1 MTRRALF
8 PICLAVAVSLH
19 VLAFVAMGDGG
30 TRAAGAGSSGD
41 GHVTLVAASATL
53 AQQVSEWT
61 RPPEVHT
68 PADMPSALEPPL
80 QGLPHTLSTSPTNP
94 SAPQLPAPTAPAV
107 ETAPK
112 QPTQSLAA
120 PVIQAPTATL
130 ATATP
135 SSPAPPAPSPR
146 IHLPQPASVAPQP
159 SKPITTA
166 QTEMAP
172 TPPAALPAPRP
183 QAKAQPTPPPA
194 AQAAPAAVKS
204 EESAH
209 ARAAGSS
216 KTQTKGDG
224 GADQATTGDP
234 NLAASLKKRWGA
246 AIIARVERQK
256 RPPRGGAK
264 GTVRLSLEVASKGQL
279 VSVSISQSSGDAA
292 MDQAALRA
300 VKKARM
306 PRAPKA
312 LGAGTYS
319 FSFRMRFKG

>member
-41 GHVTLVAASATL
+41 GHVTLVAASAAL

-68 PADMPSALEPPL
+68 PADMPSPLGTPL
-80 QGLPHTLSTSPTNP
+80 QALPPALITTPPDP
-94 SAPQLPAPTAPAV
+94 SAPQLPPPVAAS

-112 QPTQSLAA
+112 QPTQSLAP

-130 ATATP
+130 AAAIP
-135 SSPAPPAPSPR
+135 PLPAPPVPSPR
-146 IHLPQPASVAPQP
+146 IQPPPPASVSPTPARP
-159 SKPITTA
+159 TRA
-166 QTEMAP
+166 AP
-172 TPPAALPAPRP
+172 TETAPARPASPPAPRA
-183 QAKAQPTPPPA
+183 QANVRPTPPPA
-194 AQAAPAAVKS
+194 AQASPTQVQSA
-204 EESAH
+204 ESAH

-224 GADQATTGDP
+224 GADQATTGNP
-234 NLAASLKKRWGA
+234 NRAASLKKRWGA

-256 RPPRGGAK
+256 RHPRGGAQ

-279 VSVSISQSSGDAA
+279 VSVSISHSSGNAA

-312 LGAGTYS
+312 LGTGTYS